1 MVEIFNVVILVPLVV
16 IVWVVA
22 AAVCRMAWRDF
33 FRD

>member
-16 IVWVVA
+16 MVWVVA
-22 AAVCRMAWRDF
+22 AAVCRMAWKEF